1 MAQRVQ
7 HGWGAMVAV
16 LMFAAVLPV
25 GSVCGDAGATGPQLK
40 AALRLEKLQF
50 EIGEPIPATLEL
62 INRSD
67 DIYAAQTST
76 EDTGALDGLNFVVTD
91 TAGRAVTAPPAFPR
105 TGNWIG
111 SWQNVRR
118 HDKYERRIFL
128 NHWFLALSPGRY
140 RVHAQYTPHTFT
152 GGKIETWPAL
162 QTAAVEFEIVPPTA
176 TKFDV
181 RFSRLAEQ
189 AEKGDVVAV
198 DFLGFT
204 GDPAAVPA
212 LTEALYADDP
222 RVQRRAANAL
232 NYLYDQPTVLSNV
245 LDSVRRRGPN
255 TTAAEWLD
263 ARGAP
268 RDLVLAICVAH
279 ADADDAVIRSGA
291 IAGLRL
297 TQSFADRK
305 PKLRKVVRAT
315 LLAALTD
322 RDARVR
328 LEAVGAVTRCDDAE
342 LVAALARVARE
353 DPTGRVRT
361 EAAQCLNDLRCDA
374 VVPHLRE
381 LLLSDYRLRPN
392 FAEQLRLIGTPA
404 ARDVLREGLRSAN
417 AKVKLVCAGQL
428 WLMRDEKGRRT
439 LVEALRS
446 GDADA
451 QASVMQFLSEA
462 GDPRSPA
469 AQPGTELTARVWADW
484 LEKQK

>member
-1 MAQRVQ
+1 MAQWVQ
-7 HGWGAMVAV
+7 HGWGAKAAAMV
-16 LMFAAVLPV
+16 LAAVLPAASSRADV
-25 GSVCGDAGATGPQLK
+25 GDTGPQLK
-40 AALRLEKLQF
+40 TSLRLEKLQF

-62 INRSD
+62 VNRTD

-76 EDTGALDGLNFVVTD
+76 EDTGALDGLTFVVTD
-91 TAGRAVTAPPAFPR
+91 TAGRTVTAPPAFPR

-118 HDKYERRIFL
+118 HDKYERRVFL
-128 NHWFLALSPGRY
+128 NYWFLALSPGRY
-140 RVHAQYTPHTFT
+140 RVHALYTPHTFVD
-152 GGKIETWPAL
+152 GKTQTWPAL
-162 QTAAVEFEIVPPTA
+162 QTSSVEFEIVPPTA

-181 RFSRLAEQ
+181 RFSRLTEQ

-204 GDPAAVPA
+204 GDPASAPA
-212 LTEALYADDP
+212 LVEALYVDDP

-232 NYLYDQPTVLSNV
+232 NYLYDQPTVLSNM
-245 LDSVRRRGPN
+245 LTSVRKRGPN
-255 TTAAEWLD
+255 VTAVEWLD

-268 RDLVLAICVAH
+268 RDLLLAICVAH

-315 LLAALTD
+315 LLTALAD
-322 RDARVR
+322 RDQRVR
-328 LEAVGAVTRCDDAE
+328 LEAVSAVTRCDDAE
-342 LVAALARVARE
+342 IVAALARVARE

-381 LLLSDYRLRPN
+381 LLLSDYRLRPD

-404 ARDVLREGLRSAN
+404 ARDVLRDGLKSAN
-417 AKVKLVCAGQL
+417 VKVKLVCAEQL
-428 WLMRDEKGRRT
+428 
-439 LVEALRS
+439 
-446 GDADA
+446 
-451 QASVMQFLSEA
+451 
-462 GDPRSPA
+462 
-469 AQPGTELTARVWADW
+469 
-484 LEKQK
+484 